1 MVMRFGTNV
10 VPAWSRWKV
19 RQWRYSLIRCASSAK
34 PWSKQE
40 WLALVEDSLTG
51 ETQAP
56 DDAVAML
63 EFDGVPFEIE
73 VNAG

>member
-10 VPAWSRWKV
+10 VPAWSRRKI
-19 RQWRYSLIRCASSAK
+19 RKRGCILIRCASSARR
-34 PWSKQE
+34 WLKQE
-40 WLALVEDSLTG
+40 WPALVEDSLTG